1 MPHLRLA
8 SVLVTIFSVIVVTL
22 VNFAFKGSFGISDLI
37 TSSLVGLFIG
47 GGAYL
52 AYRHHAVENCQK

>member
-22 VNFAFKGSFGISDLI
+22 VNYLLKGSFGIADLI
-37 TSSLVGLFIG
+37 TSALVGLFIG
-47 GGAYL
+47 GGAYQ
-52 AYRHHAVENCQK
+52 AYRNHPVNNCQK